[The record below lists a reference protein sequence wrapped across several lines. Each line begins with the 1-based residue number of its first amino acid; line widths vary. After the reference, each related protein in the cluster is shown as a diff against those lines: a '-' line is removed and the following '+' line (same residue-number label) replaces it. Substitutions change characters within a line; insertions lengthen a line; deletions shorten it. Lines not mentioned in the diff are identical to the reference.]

1 MFSSH
6 GVWQKLTIS
15 WAWGNFFKS
24 KDFNSC
30 SQIHLITSS
39 PPPTLKW
46 YFLPRAQTFSVCL
59 RYEFFCLLSNCH
71 GNISCVHILVIWI
84 LGRCTYDMKLIIS
97 HLQTNVCTRH
107 LVLHNTMYSITSFY
121 TYATARF
128 TWCLQSTEKSMA

>member
-1 MFSSH
+1 MEFDKSWLS
-6 GVWQKLTIS
+6 VELEVIFLRAKIS
-15 WAWGNFFKS
+15 THAVKYIWS
-24 KDFNSC
+24 PPP
-30 SQIHLITSS
+30 LP

-46 YFLPRAQTFSVCL
+46 YFFPRAQTFSVYL
-59 RYEFFCLLSNCH
+59 SYKYFCLLSNCH

-121 TYATARF
+121 TYATARV
-128 TWCLQSTEKSMA
+128 TWCLQSTEISMA